1 MSLSTPQI
9 VAQLDRVLTS
19 DPAAVAVA
27 IHGTTR
33 QPWPDSL
40 NQRGR
45 QFALRWCESS
55 LAIRE
60 ALCDN
65 ELHDPATAGLVVI
78 TPLATHEVAED
89 IAARLARGRVYQPE
103 GWDIVRQLFQAKET
117 DARLGR
123 FAWMPQALIDGAAQ
137 GQYAPVA
144 NGFLD
149 LETAWREVLQRFLG
163 LDSARPDAV
172 ALLQWCTAPGADAS
186 LKLLP
191 AATRVDLTRW
201 LGEAAGT
208 AGAMV
213 LACIDAGRM
222 ADALSL
228 GLVCGVVYSQA
239 GEGQAALGQAAIRL
253 ERFVGDKHVGVV
265 EGRAWSDAAEKVI
278 RVAGPDLS
286 NSAMRGALD
295 RADAL
300 LNELRVGDFAH
311 LSDMLPSA
319 LDQRM
324 REFAEALSTHI
335 AAPAEVQLA
344 RVEQLADRV
353 LKHAL
358 AAPQQQRMDRVE
370 MARRLARWLMC
381 PAPPATTVASAVGW
395 QADEGAFV
403 DWARFRLLGG
413 DELTELSEAYR
424 AMRAAVIARRNA
436 FDQPFSQALLHW
448 NGQTPSADGRIVPVE
463 SVLDRVV
470 GPIAASHPVM
480 LLVMDG
486 LSTSIYRELFSR
498 IGSLG
503 WTEMVPAEAEHPLV
517 GVAALPTVT
526 EVSRTSLLCGRLTLG
541 AAAQEKTG
549 FAGHATLLAHS
560 RTDVPPRL
568 FHKGDLADSTNLSP
582 EVRATIANTPQRVV
596 GVVYNAV
603 DDHLSGPDQL
613 HQGWA
618 LEDLRLLLP
627 LLREAREARR
637 VVVITAD
644 HGHLLEDGT
653 TQVSGTSTPDKISDR
668 WRPGRDARAPHEVA
682 YSGGRVVTADGSKA
696 VVCLWGES
704 TRYAGRKNGYHG
716 GVSPQEVTVPL
727 SVMVPL
733 GMNLAGWQLAPP
745 AQPEWWELPHVAP
758 SPVPVAAPT
767 PAPRSSGRRTVAPVA
782 QPSLFEP
789 QEAPVI
795 SPAGS
800 ASAGDDWI
808 GALLVS
814 TIYASQR
821 QLAARVALPDDKMR
835 LLLVSLS
842 ERGGKLSRAALAQ
855 RLALPEVRLGGLLSA
870 VRRMLNVDQA
880 PVLMVDESAGTI
892 ELNRALL
899 LQQFRVGSTQVPPA
913 LGKPSAPPEGV
924 GELGAARPSPG
935 APR

>member
-9 VAQLDRVLTS
+9 AAQLDRVLSS
-19 DPAAVAVA
+19 DPTAAAVAIRA
-27 IHGTTR
+27 MT
-33 QPWPDSL
+33 QQSWPDSL
-40 NQRGR
+40 TQRGR

-60 ALCDN
+60 ALCDI
-65 ELHDPATAGLVVI
+65 EQHDLATTGLVVI

-137 GQYAPVA
+137 GQYDPVA

-149 LETAWREVLQRFLG
+149 LETAWREVLGRFLG
-163 LDSARPDAV
+163 LRFARPDAV
-172 ALLQWCTAPGADAS
+172 ALLLWCTKPGS
-186 LKLLP
+186 
-191 AATRVDLTRW
+191 
-201 LGEAAGT
+201 EAALRLMPSTTRADITSWLSEGAGM

-213 LACIDAGRM
+213 LACVNAGRT
-222 ADALSL
+222 ADALAL
-228 GLVCGVVYSQA
+228 GLVCGVIYAPA
-239 GEGQAALGQAAIRL
+239 GEGQAALGQASIRL
-253 ERFVGDKHVGVV
+253 ERFVGDSHVGVI
-265 EGRAWSDAAEKVI
+265 EGRAWAREAERAV
-278 RVAGPDLS
+278 RTDGPEAL
-286 NSAMRGALD
+286 RGALD
-295 RADAL
+295 RADTL
-300 LNELRVGDFAH
+300 LNDLRIGEFAY

-324 REFAEALSTHI
+324 RAFSAALAAHVSAPGEA
-335 AAPAEVQLA
+335 QLA
-344 RVEQLADRV
+344 QVEQLADSV

-358 AAPQQQRMDRVE
+358 AALQQQRMDRVE
-370 MARRLARWLMC
+370 MARRLARWLML
-381 PAPPATTVASAVGW
+381 PAPSATTVAGAVGW

-413 DELTELSEAYR
+413 DELNELSDAYG
-424 AMRAAVIARRNA
+424 ALRAAAIARRNA
-436 FDQPFSQALLHW
+436 FDQPFSQALLKW
-448 NGQTPSADGRIVPVE
+448 NAQTPGADGRVVPIE

-470 GPIAASHPVM
+470 GPIAASQPVL

-498 IGSLG
+498 INSLG
-503 WTEMVPAEAEHPLV
+503 WVEMVPAEAEHPLV

-541 AAAQEKTG
+541 TAANEKSG
-549 FAGHATLLAHS
+549 FASHAALLAHS
-560 RTDVPPRL
+560 RSEVPPRL
-568 FHKGDLADSTNLSP
+568 FHKGDLADSTNLSQ
-582 EVRATIANTPQRVV
+582 EVRSTIANPHQKVV

-613 HQGWA
+613 HQRWA

-637 VVVITAD
+637 VVVLTAD

-653 TQVSGTSTPDKISDR
+653 TQVTGASTPDKISDR
-668 WRPGRDARAPHEVA
+668 WRPGRDARSPHEVA
-682 YSGGRVVTADGSKA
+682 YSGGRVVTADNSKA

-704 TRYAGRKNGYHG
+704 TRYAGKKNGYHG

-727 SVMVPL
+727 SVIVPL

-745 AQPEWWELPHVAP
+745 AQPEWWELPHLAP
-758 SPVPVAAPT
+758 VLAPAISPAPAPRPAGRNAPT
-767 PAPRSSGRRTVAPVA
+767 PPVA

-789 QEAPVI
+789 HEAPASQPI
-795 SPAGS
+795 AAAPA
-800 ASAGDDWI
+800 ADDWI
-808 GALLVS
+808 GALLAS
-814 TIYASQR
+814 SIYASQR

-880 PVLMVDESAGTI
+880 PVLTVDESAGTI

-899 LQQFRVGSTQVPPA
+899 LQQFRASTH
-913 LGKPSAPPEGV
+913 
-924 GELGAARPSPG
+924 G

>member
-1 MSLSTPQI
+1 MSLSTSQI
-9 VAQLDRVLTS
+9 AAQLDRVLSS
-19 DPAAVAVA
+19 DPIAAAVAIRA
-27 IHGTTR
+27 NAR
-33 QPWPDSL
+33 QPWPESL
-40 NQRGR
+40 TQRGR
-45 QFALRWCESS
+45 HFALRWCESS

-65 ELHDPATAGLVVI
+65 EQHDPATAGLVVI

-103 GWDIVRQLFQAKET
+103 GWDIVRQLFQAKGT

-137 GQYAPVA
+137 GQYTPVA

-163 LDSARPDAV
+163 LKSARPDAV
-172 ALLQWCTAPGADAS
+172 ALLQWCTQPGSDAA

-191 AATRVDLTRW
+191 AATRTDLTRW

-213 LACIDAGRM
+213 LACVDAGRT
-222 ADALSL
+222 ADALAL
-228 GLVCGVVYSQA
+228 GLVCGVVYAPA

-253 ERFVGDKHVGVV
+253 ERYVGDKHVGIA
-265 EGRAWSDAAEKVI
+265 EGRAWALAAEQAI
-278 RVAGPDLS
+278 RAAGPDAL
-286 NSAMRGALD
+286 RGALD
-295 RADAL
+295 RADSL
-300 LNELRVGDFAH
+300 LNELRIAEFGH
-311 LSDMLPSA
+311 LSDLLPIS

-324 REFAEALSTHI
+324 RAFAEGLSAHV
-335 AAPAEVQLA
+335 AAPGQAQLA
-344 RVEQLADRV
+344 RVEQLADCV

-358 AAPQQQRMDRVE
+358 AALQQQRMDRVE
-370 MARRLARWLMC
+370 MARRLARWLML
-381 PAPPATTVASAVGW
+381 PAPSAATVATAVGW

-413 DELTELSEAYR
+413 DELNELSAAY
-424 AMRAAVIARRNA
+424 AALRAAAIARRNA
-436 FDQPFSQALLHW
+436 FDQTFSQALLQW
-448 NGQTPSADGRIVPVE
+448 NAQTPGADGRVVPIE
-463 SVLDRVV
+463 AVLDRVL
-470 GPIAASHPVM
+470 GPIAGSQPVL

-486 LSTSIYRELFSR
+486 LSTSIYRELFSP
-498 IGSLG
+498 INNLG
-503 WTEMVPAEAEHPLV
+503 WVEMVPADAEHPQGGDGPLPSALPPSGGGRRAASTWGLPLV
-517 GVAALPTVT
+517 GVAAFPTVT
-526 EVSRTSLLCGRLTLG
+526 EVSRTSLLCGRLVLG
-541 AAAQEKTG
+541 TAANEKTG
-549 FAGHATLLAHS
+549 FASHPALLAYS
-560 RTDVPPRL
+560 RSELPPRL
-568 FHKGDLADSTNLSP
+568 FHKGDLADSTNLSQG
-582 EVRATIANTPQRVV
+582 VRAAIANPHQKVV

-613 HQGWA
+613 HQRWA

-653 TQVSGTSTPDKISDR
+653 AQVTGASMPDKVSDR
-668 WRPGRDARAPHEVA
+668 SRPGRDARAPHEVA
-682 YSGGRVVTADGSKA
+682 ISGGRVVTADHSNT

-727 SVMVPL
+727 SVIVPL
-733 GMNLAGWQLAPP
+733 GLNLVGWQLAPP
-745 AQPEWWELPHVAP
+745 AQPEWWELPHL
-758 SPVPVAAPT
+758 AAV
-767 PAPRSSGRRTVAPVA
+767 PAPAMAPAPGARPAGRKPPATPVA

-789 QEAPVI
+789 HEAPAPL
-795 SPAGS
+795 PAT
-800 ASAGDDWI
+800 AAAPVDDWI
-808 GALLVS
+808 GALLAS
-814 TIYASQR
+814 SIYASQR

-835 LLLVSLS
+835 LLLISLY

-855 RLALPEVRLGGLLSA
+855 RLSLPEVRLGGLLSA

-880 PVLMVDESAGTI
+880 PVLTVDESAGTI
-892 ELNRALL
+892 ELNKALL
-899 LQQFRVGSTQVPPA
+899 LQQFRAG
-913 LGKPSAPPEGV
+913 
-924 GELGAARPSPG
+924 SPG
-935 APR
+935 ATG

>member
-9 VAQLDRVLTS
+9 AAQLDRVLTS

-40 NQRGR
+40 IQRGR

-65 ELHDPATAGLVVI
+65 EQHDPATAGLVVI

-117 DARLGR
+117 DARLGL

-191 AATRVDLTRW
+191 SATRLDLTRW

-208 AGAMV
+208 AGAVV
-213 LACIDAGRM
+213 LACIDAGRT

-228 GLVCGVVYSQA
+228 GLVCGVVYAQA

-286 NSAMRGALD
+286 SSAMRGALD

-324 REFAEALSTHI
+324 REFAEALSTHV
-335 AAPAEVQLA
+335 AAPAEAQLA

-436 FDQPFSQALLHW
+436 FDQPFSQALLQW
-448 NGQTPSADGRIVPVE
+448 NGQTPSADGRVVPVE

-470 GPIAASHPVM
+470 GPIAASQPVM

-582 EVRATIANTPQRVV
+582 EVRVTITNQHQRVV

-613 HQGWA
+613 HQRWA

-653 TQVSGTSTPDKISDR
+653 TQVSGTTTPDKISDR

-682 YSGGRVVTADGSKA
+682 YSGGRVVTADSSKA

-727 SVMVPL
+727 SVIVPL
-733 GMNLAGWQLAPP
+733 GMNLPGWQLAPP

-758 SPVPVAAPT
+758 SHVPVAAPT

-789 QEAPVI
+789 QEAPLS
-795 SPAGS
+795 SPANS
-800 ASAGDDWI
+800 PSAGDDWI
-808 GALLVS
+808 GALLTS
-814 TIYASQR
+814 AIYASQR

-899 LQQFRVGSTQVPPA
+899 LQQFRVGTT
-913 LGKPSAPPEGV
+913 
-924 GELGAARPSPG
+924 G

>member
-9 VAQLDRVLTS
+9 AAQLDRVLSS
-19 DPAAVAVA
+19 DPTAAAVAIRA
-27 IHGTTR
+27 NAR
-33 QPWPDSL
+33 QPWPESL
-40 NQRGR
+40 TQRGR

-65 ELHDPATAGLVVI
+65 EQHDAATAGLVVI

-137 GQYAPVA
+137 GQYSPVA

-163 LDSARPDAV
+163 LKSARPDAV
-172 ALLQWCTAPGADAS
+172 ALLQWCTQSGSDAA

-191 AATRVDLTRW
+191 VATRTDLTKW

-208 AGAMV
+208 ASAMV
-213 LACIDAGRM
+213 LACVDAGRT
-222 ADALSL
+222 ADALPL
-228 GLVCGVVYSQA
+228 GLVCGVVYAPA

-253 ERFVGDKHVGVV
+253 ERYVGDKHVGIG
-265 EGRAWSDAAEKVI
+265 EGRAWAQAAEQAV
-278 RVAGPDLS
+278 RTTGTD
-286 NSAMRGALD
+286 AMRGSLD
-295 RADAL
+295 RADTL
-300 LNELRVGDFAH
+300 LNELRVAEFAH
-311 LSDMLPSA
+311 LSDLLPSS

-324 REFAEALSTHI
+324 RAFASGLSAHVT
-335 AAPAEVQLA
+335 APSDAQLA
-344 RVEQLADRV
+344 RVEQMADGV

-358 AAPQQQRMDRVE
+358 AAQQQQRMDRVE
-370 MARRLARWLMC
+370 MARRLARWLML
-381 PAPPATTVASAVGW
+381 PAPSAATVASAVGW

-413 DELTELSEAYR
+413 DELAELDHAYD
-424 AMRAAVIARRNA
+424 AMRAAAIARRNA
-436 FDQPFSQALLHW
+436 FDQPFAQALLQW
-448 NGQTPSADGRIVPVE
+448 NAQTPGADARVVPVE
-463 SVLDRVV
+463 SVLDRVL
-470 GPIAASHPVM
+470 GPIAASQPLL

-486 LSTSIYRELFSR
+486 LSTSIYRKLFMR
-498 IGSLG
+498 INNLG
-503 WTEMVPAEAEHPLV
+503 WVEMVPADAEHPLI

-526 EVSRTSLLCGRLTLG
+526 EVSRTSLLCGRLALG
-541 AAAQEKTG
+541 TAANEKTG
-549 FAGHATLLAHS
+549 FASHPALLAHS
-560 RTDVPPRL
+560 RSEVPPRL
-568 FHKGDLADSTNLSP
+568 FHKGDLADSTNLSQ
-582 EVRATIANTPQRVV
+582 EVRATIANPQQKVV

-613 HQGWA
+613 HQRWA

-653 TQVSGTSTPDKISDR
+653 TQVSGASAPDKISDR

-682 YSGGRVVTADGSKA
+682 YSGGRVVTADNSKS

-716 GVSPQEVTVPL
+716 GVSPQEVTVPM
-727 SVMVPL
+727 SVIVPL
-733 GMNLAGWQLAPP
+733 GMNLVGWQLAPP
-745 AQPEWWELPHVAP
+745 AQPEWWELPHLAP
-758 SPVPVAAPT
+758 VSAPALA
-767 PAPRSSGRRTVAPVA
+767 PAPAARPAGRKAPAAPVA

-789 QEAPVI
+789 HETPAAHLAAAAAPV
-795 SPAGS
+795 
-800 ASAGDDWI
+800 DDWI
-808 GALLVS
+808 SDLLAS
-814 TIYASQR
+814 AIYASQR
-821 QLAARVALPDDKMR
+821 QLAAQVALPDDRMR
-835 LLLVSLS
+835 LLLTSLS

-855 RLALPEVRLGGLLSA
+855 RLSLPEVRLGGLLSA

-880 PVLMVDESAGTI
+880 TVLTVDETAGTI
-892 ELNRALL
+892 ELNKALL
-899 LQQFRVGSTQVPPA
+899 QQQFRVAT
-913 LGKPSAPPEGV
+913 L
-924 GELGAARPSPG
+924 G

>member
-9 VAQLDRVLTS
+9 AAQLDRVLSS
-19 DPAAVAVA
+19 DPTAAAVAIRA
-27 IHGTTR
+27 TAR
-33 QPWPDSL
+33 QPWPESL
-40 NQRGR
+40 TQRGR

-65 ELHDPATAGLVVI
+65 EQHDPTSAGLVVI

-137 GQYAPVA
+137 GQYTPVA

-163 LDSARPDAV
+163 LKSARPDAV
-172 ALLQWCTAPGADAS
+172 ALLLWCTLPGSDAA
-186 LKLLP
+186 LTLLP
-191 AATRVDLTRW
+191 AATRTDLTRW

-213 LACIDAGRM
+213 LACVEAGRT
-222 ADALSL
+222 ADALAL
-228 GLVCGVVYSQA
+228 GLVCCVVYAPA

-253 ERFVGDKHVGVV
+253 ERYVGDKHVGIA
-265 EGRAWSDAAEKVI
+265 EGRAWSQAAEQAI
-278 RVAGPDLS
+278 RTAGPD
-286 NSAMRGALD
+286 AIRGALD
-295 RADAL
+295 RADSL
-300 LNELRVGDFAH
+300 LNELRIAEFAH
-311 LSDMLPSA
+311 LSDLLPSS

-324 REFAEALSTHI
+324 RAFAAGLSAHV
-335 AAPAEVQLA
+335 AAPGEAQLA
-344 RVEQLADRV
+344 RVEQLADGV

-358 AAPQQQRMDRVE
+358 AALQQQRMDRVE
-370 MARRLARWLMC
+370 MARRLARWLML
-381 PAPPATTVASAVGW
+381 PAPSAGNVATAVGW

-413 DELTELSEAYR
+413 DELTELDHAYD
-424 AMRAAVIARRNA
+424 AMRAAGIARRNA
-436 FDQPFSQALLHW
+436 FDQPFAQALLQW
-448 NGQTPSADGRIVPVE
+448 NAQTPSADGRVVPIE
-463 SVLDRVV
+463 SVLDRVI
-470 GPIAASHPVM
+470 GPIAASQPVL

-486 LSTSIYRELFSR
+486 LSTSIYRELFSH
-498 IGSLG
+498 INNLG
-503 WTEMVPAEAEHPLV
+503 WVEMVPANAEHPLV

-526 EVSRTSLLCGRLTLG
+526 EVSRTSLLCGRLALG
-541 AAAQEKTG
+541 TAANEKTG
-549 FAGHATLLAHS
+549 FASHPALLAHS
-560 RTDVPPRL
+560 RSEVPPRL
-568 FHKGDLADSTNLSP
+568 FHKGDLADSTNLSQ
-582 EVRATIANTPQRVV
+582 EVRATIANPHQKVV

-613 HQGWA
+613 HQRWA

-653 TQVSGTSTPDKISDR
+653 TQVTGASAPDKVSDR
-668 WRPGRDARAPHEVA
+668 WRPGRDARAPQEVA
-682 YSGGRVVTADGSKA
+682 FSGGRVVTADSSKA

-727 SVMVPL
+727 SVIVPL

-745 AQPEWWELPHVAP
+745 AQPEWWELPHLAPVPAPALVPAPAARPAGRKAP
-758 SPVPVAAPT
+758 S
-767 PAPRSSGRRTVAPVA
+767 APVA
-782 QPSLFEP
+782 QTSLFEP
-789 QEAPVI
+789 HEAPAAQ
-795 SPAGS
+795 PS
-800 ASAGDDWI
+800 ASAPAADDWV
-808 GALLVS
+808 GALLAS
-814 TIYASQR
+814 SIYASQR

-880 PVLMVDESAGTI
+880 PVLTVDESAGTI

-899 LQQFRVGSTQVPPA
+899 QQQFRI
-913 LGKPSAPPEGV
+913 SAH
-924 GELGAARPSPG
+924 G